1 MRHVT
6 SDLERLSFQ
15 SMPHQLIIVDH
26 HWIIHS
32 CNRAW
37 QQGLG
42 QSLPNPEANSKHT
55 HYLRLTEA
63 WAIRSK
69 NPNTALV
76 AQNLKE
82 RGTPFHRNHTYDICV
97 YTVYNEERWFRA
109 ELTPLSHGNS
119 IPNTDLALIAHMD
132 ITEQKKTERQLKK
145 ALSDVRTLRGLL
157 PICAV
162 CKQIKDD
169 KEHWNS
175 VERYLE
181 KHTHAEFTHD
191 ICPEC
196 IRRLYP
202 KYSNILDNRN
212 HTDR

>member
-15 SMPHQLIIVDH
+15 SIRHQLIIVDH
-26 HWIIHS
+26 NWIIQS

-42 QSLPNPEANSKHT
+42 QCSPNPDIHSSYR
-55 HYLRLTEA
+55 HYLHLTEA
-63 WAIRSK
+63 WAKRGK
-69 NPNTALV
+69 NANMALV

-82 RGTPFHRNHTYDICV
+82 RGIPFNRNHTYDICV
-97 YTVYNEERWFRA
+97 YTVYNEKRWFRV
-109 ELTPLSHGNS
+109 ELTPLSYANS
-119 IPNTDLALIAHMD
+119 ILDTNLALIAHMD
-132 ITEQKKTERQLKK
+132 ITEQRKTEHQLKK
-145 ALSDVRTLRGLL
+145 ALSEVRTLRGLL

-162 CKQIKDD
+162 CKQIKDEE
-169 KEHWNS
+169 EHWNS
-175 VERYLE
+175 VESYLE

-202 KYSNILDNRN
+202 KYSNILDK
-212 HTDR
+212 HS

>member
-6 SDLERLSFQ
+6 SDLERVSFQ
-15 SMPHQLIIVDH
+15 SIRHQLIIVDQ

-42 QSLPNPEANSKHT
+42 QFSPGTDANSNDR
-55 HYLRLTEA
+55 HYLHLLEA
-63 WAIRSK
+63 WALRGK
-69 NPNTALV
+69 KTNMTLV
-76 AQNLKE
+76 AQKLKE
-82 RGTPFHRNHTYDICV
+82 HGTPFHQNHTYDICV

-109 ELTPLSHGNS
+109 ELTPLSHADS
-119 IPNTDLALIAHMD
+119 ILDTNLALIAHAD

-145 ALSDVRTLRGLL
+145 ALSEVRTLRGLL

-162 CKQIKDD
+162 CKQIKDEE
-169 KEHWNS
+169 EHWNS
-175 VERYLE
+175 VESYLE

-202 KYSNILDNRN
+202 KYSNILDKRS
-212 HTDR
+212 

>member
-6 SDLERLSFQ
+6 SDLESLTFQ
-15 SMPHQLIIVDH
+15 SIRHQLIIIDH
-26 HWIIHS
+26 HWVIHS

-42 QSLPNPEANSKHT
+42 QFPPSSDANNNHR
-55 HYLRLTEA
+55 HYLHLLEA
-63 WAIRSK
+63 WALRGR
-69 NPNTALV
+69 NAATALV

-82 RGTPFHRNHTYDICV
+82 RGTPFNRNHTYDICV

-109 ELTPLSHGNS
+109 DLTPLVHTEP
-119 IPNTDLALIAHMD
+119 IPDTPLALIAHVD

-145 ALSDVRTLRGLL
+145 ALSEVRTLRGLL

-162 CKQIKDD
+162 CKQIKDEE
-169 KEHWNS
+169 EHWNS
-175 VERYLE
+175 VESYLE

-202 KYSNILDNRN
+202 KYSNILDKRS
-212 HTDR
+212 

>member
-15 SMPHQLIIVDH
+15 SITHQLIIVDH
-26 HWIIHS
+26 DWIIHS

-37 QQGLG
+37 QQELG
-42 QSLPNPEANSKHT
+42 QLLPNPDANCTHR
-55 HYLRLTEA
+55 HYLHLLEA
-63 WAIRSK
+63 WALRGK
-69 NPNTALV
+69 NANMALI

-109 ELTPLSHGNS
+109 ELTPLSHAHSNLD
-119 IPNTDLALIAHMD
+119 TDLALIAHMD

-162 CKQIKDD
+162 CKQIKDEE
-169 KEHWNS
+169 EHWNS
-175 VERYLE
+175 VESYLE

-202 KYSNILDNRN
+202 KYSNILDKRS
-212 HTDR
+212 